1 MTHHDEM
8 KLAKATSSHGR
19 RGLAATKAIVRFFVL
34 PQAVWLLLACE
45 DYQPT
50 KVPPEKAF
58 FLPAP
63 TEVGIE
69 AGNGSLAITWT
80 FEDTGSVKE
89 YRIYRQDSSG
99 SANVFQ
105 RIAATSNQFYQDES
119 VKNGVTY
126 SYEIAALNKFGVEGE
141 HSAAVA
147 ATPLNLLPNAVILR
161 EPTTVQGSV
170 SSLHLRWQPTTDA
183 DFKSYQLMRSL
194 SIPVSLSSRLVQ
206 VFTSSATLDYT
217 DNGLAPSTRY
227 YYRLYVFNQSGNGTG
242 SNIVVGTTPV
252 NDPPV
257 PVTLAQPMQ
266 TATGLRLTWSQSI
279 DSEFHSYRIYR
290 ATASP
295 VDTTNTSSLLLVI
308 NTATVTEH
316 NDASV
321 KPNIEYY
328 YRVFVFDRFG
338 LVAGSNEVKGSFTP

>member
-1 MTHHDEM
+1 M
-8 KLAKATSSHGR
+8 KLAKTANSHTRPGLVATR
-19 RGLAATKAIVRFFVL
+19 AIVRFVVL
-34 PQAVWLLLACE
+34 PQVFSLLLACE

-50 KVPPEKAF
+50 QVPPEMTL

-63 TEVGIE
+63 TEVRLE
-69 AGNGSLAITWT
+69 LGNGSLTITWT
-80 FEDTGSVKE
+80 FEDTGKVKE

-105 RIAATSNQFYQDES
+105 RIAATRNQFHQDENLR
-119 VKNGVTY
+119 NGVTY
-126 SYEIAALNKFGVEGE
+126 SYEIAALSKYGVEGE
-141 HSAAVA
+141 HSATVSAM
-147 ATPLNLLPNAVILR
+147 PLNLLPNAVILR

-170 SSLHLRWQPTTDA
+170 SSLHLRWQPTTDT

-194 SIPVSLSSRLVQ
+194 SIPVSLSSTLVH
-206 VFTSSATLDYT
+206 VFTSNATLDYT
-217 DNGLAPSTRY
+217 DTGLAPSTRY

-242 SNIVVGTTPV
+242 SNIVAGATPV
-252 NDPPV
+252 NDPPA
-257 PVTLAQPMQ
+257 PVTLAQPIQ

-279 DSEFHSYRIYR
+279 DSEFHSYRLYR
-290 ATASP
+290 TTASP

-338 LVAGSNEVKGSFTP
+338 LVAGSNEVRGSFNP